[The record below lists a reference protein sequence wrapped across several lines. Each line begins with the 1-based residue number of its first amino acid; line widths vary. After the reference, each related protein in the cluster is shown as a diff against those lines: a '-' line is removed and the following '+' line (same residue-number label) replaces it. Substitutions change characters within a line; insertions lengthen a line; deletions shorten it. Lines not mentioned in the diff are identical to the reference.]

1 MVSIAWFAGTE
12 TVQSNAGTR
21 AMDRLLRATA
31 RAEVRHFWFRGFRW
45 FVTPHVRR
53 ALAGRTSP
61 RILDCGCGTGANL
74 ELLGRHGT
82 AYGFDLSAAGTRLAH
97 RAGRRRVVRA
107 TVASAPFPGA
117 AFDLVSSFDVLY
129 ALPAPVEQAALAE
142 MYRLAKPGGFALINV
157 AAMNIL
163 RGNHSV
169 LSHELRRYNRRELN
183 DAVTRAG
190 FEVVRLTH
198 TNQALFLPM
207 LAVRAVQRWR
217 GLAPETDAEQEIAVP
232 PAPVN
237 AVLSA
242 VLFIESLW
250 LRRFDAPIG
259 GSLLCLARKPAP

>member
-1 MVSIAWFAGTE
+1 
-12 TVQSNAGTR
+12 
-21 AMDRLLRATA
+21 MDRLLRATA

-82 AYGFDLSAAGTRLAH
+82 AYGFDLSAAGTRIAH

-107 TVASAPFPGA
+107 TVASAPFPSA